1 MTEKLIFFRV
11 YPSQQFR
18 LSEMSE
24 DSLPFD
30 EKFCPSIAKF
40 SNGEKR
46 KQEWEKSIK
55 NPQEYWAEK
64 AKAIDWFKPF
74 SKVLDDSNPPFYKWF
89 PDGELNISY
98 NALDRH
104 VKSNRKNKLAYI
116 WEGEMGEVKTYSY
129 YQLYRE
135 VNKLAKALKEFG
147 IKKGDRVAVFL
158 PVIPELP
165 ITLLATTR
173 IGGVHTVVFS
183 GFSAEA
189 LTDRV
194 NDSGAKILV
203 TADGSFR
210 RGKSIAIKDNADRG
224 LPNMPNIEKVIV
236 VKRTGQP
243 VQMKE
248 GRDVWYHDALANA
261 GADAYVEPESMKSTD
276 PLFILYTSGTTG
288 KPKGVQHGIGGYLVW
303 AYWTL
308 KWAFNPTDEDIF
320 WCVADIGWIT
330 GHTYNVYAPL
340 SLGVTAFIFEGTP
353 DYPAQDR
360 WWDIIERHGITIL
373 YATPTAIRMFMKFGE
388 QWVTKHDL
396 STLRILGSVGEPI
409 NPEAWKWYYRVVGK
423 EKLPIIDTWWQ
434 TETGGSMI
442 SPASGIEL
450 TPLKPGSAT
459 FPMPAVNA
467 DIYDEKGQPVQAG
480 TKGFLVIKSPWP
492 GMLQTIWKDPD
503 RFKQTY
509 FGRWPGIY
517 YSGDYAVR
525 DPEGY
530 FWLLGRADEVLKVA
544 GHRIGTVELESA
556 LVAHPAVSEA
566 AVMGK
571 EDAVKGE
578 VPVAFVVLR
587 SGFTPSDEL
596 RADLIKQIRTAIGPI
611 ATPDAV
617 IIVNKLPKTRS
628 GKIMRRLLKAV
639 LSGAPLGDT
648 STIEDEGSIEDIKAT
663 YDELRKHLTK

>member
-1 MTEKLIFFRV
+1 
-11 YPSQQFR
+11 
-18 LSEMSE
+18 MSE
-24 DSLPFD
+24 TSLPFN
-30 EKFCPSIAKF
+30 EKYSPSNAKIG
-40 SNGEKR
+40 SGTKR
-46 KQEWEKSIK
+46 QQEWEKSIES
-55 NPQEYWAEK
+55 PQEFWTEK

-74 SKVLDDSNPPFYKWF
+74 SKVLDDSNPPFFKWF

-104 VKSNRKNKLAYI
+104 VKGARKNKLAYI
-116 WEGEMGEVKTYSY
+116 WEGEMGEVKTYTY
-129 YQLYRE
+129 YQLYKE
-135 VNKLAKALKEFG
+135 VNKLAKALKDLG
-147 IKKGDRVAVFL
+147 IQKGDRIAVFL

-165 ITLLATTR
+165 ITLLATAR
-173 IGGVHTVVFS
+173 IGGVHAVVFS

-189 LTDRV
+189 LADRV
-194 NDSGAKILV
+194 NDCGAKILV

-210 RGKSIAIKDNADRG
+210 RGKPVAIKDTADRA

-236 VKRTGQP
+236 VRRTAQA

-248 GRDVWYHDALANA
+248 GRDIWYHDALTNA
-261 GADAYVEPESMKSTD
+261 GANAYVEPESLKSSD

-288 KPKGVQHGIGGYLVW
+288 KPKGVQHGTGGYLVW
-303 AYWTL
+303 AHWTL
-308 KWAFNPTDEDIF
+308 KWAFNPTDEDIY

-340 SLGVTAFIFEGTP
+340 SLGITAFLFEGTP

-360 WWDIIERHGITIL
+360 WWEMIERHGINIL
-373 YATPTAIRMFMKFGE
+373 YGTPTAVRMFMKFGE
-388 QWVTKHDL
+388 QLVLKHDL
-396 STLRILGSVGEPI
+396 SSLRILGSVGEPI

-434 TETGGSMI
+434 TETGGFMI
-442 SPASGIEL
+442 SPTAGIEL

-459 FPMPAVNA
+459 FPLPAINA
-467 DIYDEKGQPVQAG
+467 DIYDEKGQPVQTG
-480 TKGFLVIKSPWP
+480 NKGVLVIKSPWP
-492 GMLQTIWKDPD
+492 GMLQTLWKDPD

-556 LVAHPAVSEA
+556 LVSHPAVSEA

-596 RADLIKQIRTAIGPI
+596 RAELIKHIRTTIGPI
-611 ATPDAV
+611 ATPDAIV
-617 IIVNKLPKTRS
+617 MVNKLPKTRS

-663 YDELRKHLTK
+663 YNDLRKQLTK